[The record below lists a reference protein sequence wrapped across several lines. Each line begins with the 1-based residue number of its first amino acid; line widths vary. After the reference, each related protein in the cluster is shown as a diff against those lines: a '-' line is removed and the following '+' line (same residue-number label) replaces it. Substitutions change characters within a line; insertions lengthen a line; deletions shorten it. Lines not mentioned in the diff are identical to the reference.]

1 MNNRHILIISFHY
14 PPSSEIGAR
23 RISKISKLLYEKGW
37 IPHII
42 TAIIPA
48 PDFPSEIEIPLEL
61 IKHIE
66 WPDIW
71 NTIERIKIGP
81 LGRSLSRVLKRLTYP
96 SANIL
101 EIRLN
106 SWINKAFK
114 EGIKVIE
121 ENKIELIYSSFS
133 PSASIRI
140 ASRLNRKTGI
150 PWINEYRDLWT
161 LHPYSTRNKLL
172 KMVHNKIEKR
182 LIADVSALVT
192 VSEPKKNDLISLHGK
207 HTYVVYNAYDS
218 LDNNYSTARSKLII
232 LYSGSYYKKKWTPE
246 PLFKA
251 LQILKKE
258 KYKYLDKLEVK
269 FYGHRIPE
277 YLNQLVNKYELDD
290 IVRLFNPVSHKEI
303 VQIQKESSI
312 LLLLGWNN
320 PKDAG
325 VLAAKLFEYIGR
337 NKVILG
343 ITYPYGEV
351 NKILEETG
359 LGKVIIDENEIA
371 KFIEDRMRDFLKGNV
386 NLGFQFNEKEIRK
399 YSREQQV
406 QNLIEI
412 FEKTINSKSVE
423 LT

>member
-1 MNNRHILIISFHY
+1 MNNRHILIISFFY

-42 TAIIPA
+42 TAKIPA
-48 PDFPSEIEIPLEL
+48 PDFPTEIEIPSEL

-71 NTIERIKIGP
+71 MTIERIKIGSM
-81 LGRSLSRVLKRLTYP
+81 GRFLVRVLEKLTYP
-96 SANIL
+96 NANVL

-106 SWINKAFK
+106 GWINAAFK

-161 LHPYSTRNKLL
+161 LHPYRTWNKLL

-192 VSEPKKNDLISLHGK
+192 VSEPLKKDLISLHGK
-207 HTYVVYNAYDS
+207 HTYVVYNGYDS
-218 LDNNYSTARSKLII
+218 LDNNYRTARSKLII
-232 LYSGSYYKKKWTPE
+232 LYSGSYYKKKQTPE

-251 LQILKKE
+251 LHILKKKE
-258 KYKYLDKLEVK
+258 YEYLDKLEVK
-269 FYGHRIPE
+269 LYGYRIPE

-303 VQIQKESSI
+303 VQIQRESSI

-325 VLAAKLFEYIGR
+325 VLTAKLFEYIGR

-343 ITYPYGEV
+343 ITYPYGAV

-359 LGKVIIDENEIA
+359 LGKVIVDENEIA
-371 KFIEDRMRDFLKGNV
+371 KFIEHRMRDFLQGKV
-386 NLGFQFNEKEIRK
+386 NLGLKFNKSKIMM

-406 QNLIEI
+406 LSLIKI
-412 FEKTINSKSVE
+412 FEKTINSK
-423 LT
+423 